1 MNFLNRNKFFTE
13 RQQDGIEKF
22 VGDINSGRYN
32 EIGKIVP
39 RNFNMIEVGYQ
50 SGWLSFYVS
59 QQTTGKV
66 YAIDFENNIT
76 PSLKE
81 TVKFN
86 KITNLNSSNKKD
98 LIGELKNHINSYE
111 INFIVLNSHPTLL
124 EEVCEVAKEKKV
136 PVFKL
141 IGASFVLVNKSDV
154 VVSEPKKR
162 KTPNA
167 ANKAQ
172 KAAMDDLLEKRKEE
186 EEVRVEKEKKE
197 IEELVEGKKKKLVDD
212 AEKLS
217 TSTQAIKPKA
227 KRKRRARK
235 TTE

>member
-13 RQQDGIEKF
+13 RQQVGIERF
-22 VGDINSGRYN
+22 IADINSGRYN

-39 RNFNMIEVGYQ
+39 RNFNMVEVGYR

-59 QQTTGKV
+59 QKTTGRV

-141 IGASFVLVNKSDV
+141 VGASFVLANKKDV
-154 VVSEPKKR
+154 VTIEPKKR
-162 KTPNA
+162 KPPTA

-197 IEELVEGKKKKLVDD
+197 IEELVEEKKKKLEAV

-217 TSTQAIKPKA
+217 TSTKTAKPKA
-227 KRKRRARK
+227 KRKRRVRK